1 MKHIPMR
8 SCIVCRESKDKSEL
22 LRVVRRPD
30 GTVVIDRTGRE
41 PGRGA
46 YVCRHGDCMD
56 TAVKK
61 RAFNRAF
68 KEQLPQS
75 VYDSLTAATSDLES
89 DGK

>member
-8 SCIVCRESKDKSEL
+8 SCIVCRECKDKSEL

-30 GTVVIDRTGRE
+30 GTVVIDRTGKE

-46 YVCRHGDCMD
+46 YVCANGGCMA

-61 RAFNRAF
+61 RMFNRAF
-68 KEQLPQS
+68 KQQLNNA
-75 VYDSLTAATSDLES
+75 VYDSLTAAMED